1 VRQDTGRVPLLL
13 HFDGCG
19 AKRIHLRGPRGATP
33 NIEGRVGLGEGLDD
47 ARTTVVTVGVHSAT
61 RTI

>member
-1 VRQDTGRVPLLL
+1 VPLLL